1 MKKMEVTKMN
11 ISEQI
16 KILCVKKGISMA
28 ELARLS
34 NISPQNFNQKLKRN
48 SFNVD
53 DLKKIAASI
62 NCKYVTSFIMPDGDR
77 IEY

>member
-1 MKKMEVTKMN
+1 MEVTKMN

-62 NCKYVTSFIMPDGDR
+62 NCQYVTSFIMPDGDR